1 MYNVQHLIFLGS
13 NDNARQQRGGGSGGY
28 VQRLQYLCLLTS
40 ERQLLKAGFPLP
52 TPGNFLQKA

>member
-1 MYNVQHLIFLGS
+1 MYNILFSQGGS
-13 NDNARQQRGGGSGGY
+13 SDRQQRGGGSGGY

-40 ERQLLKAGFPLP
+40 GRELLKAEFPLP